1 MTNLMTAHRRISKIL
16 DTLEAQ
22 PMNIMGLAQV
32 VGLTK
37 SAVRKQVTKL
47 MNAGCVITRME
58 PLVYKGYCSQEIIV
72 ELVDRSKY
80 VPKLKKV
87 SHQPK
92 TKKRQIEH
100 DKPTLPF
107 DRELS
112 LMMGYTDFEPPK
124 IGEIY
129 HNEFKQVKP
138 DPSPLRKVSAWAGHM
153 SAMERA

>member
-87 SHQPK
+87 SHKPK
-92 TKKRQIEH
+92 TQKRQVEH

-107 DRELS
+107 DRDLS
-112 LMMGYTDFEPPK
+112 LMMGYTDFEPQISINAHKRLDEPYK
-124 IGEIY
+124 SE
-129 HNEFKQVKP
+129 
-138 DPSPLRKVSAWAGHM
+138 PLRKMNYAWLGHQ
-153 SAMERA
+153 SGLEAA

>member
-16 DTLEAQ
+16 DTLEVQ

-37 SAVRKQVTKL
+37 SAVRKQITKL

-92 TKKRQIEH
+92 TKKRQILD
-100 DKPTLPF
+100 DKPALPF

-112 LMMGYTDFEPPK
+112 LMMGYTDYEPP
-124 IGEIY
+124 IL
-129 HNEFKQVKP
+129 HNAPKRLDEP
-138 DPSPLRKVSAWAGHM
+138 YESEPLRKMNYGWMGYQSGLEAA
-153 SAMERA
+153 